1 MVLIISIQG
10 DASTSDVIE
19 WLVALGKD
27 YVRVDGDNT
36 RTKFLYYDID
46 KRELMVRQG
55 GRDINLLERDSVW
68 HRRRGF
74 SLNSLEINRADME
87 KQLFLGDH
95 NHGPQMDEEF
105 QTLISYLYYSLE
117 TDTRLLGNFEKT
129 RLNKLMVL
137 SIARECGFAI
147 PAGLIITSKK
157 QLAERFGEDPSPVIT
172 KAISE
177 GVYKITNKYGYYS
190 YTERLTKEDL
200 NPLPDTFFPSL
211 IQSEVMKKYELRVFY
226 LKGECYAM
234 AIFSQ
239 QDKRTTTD
247 FRKYNFERPNRTVP
261 YRLPVEVQEKLARVF
276 ERLSLNT
283 GSADL
288 IVDENN
294 NYVFL
299 EINPVGQFA
308 MTSQP
313 CNYQLEKKIAEIL

>member
-10 DASTSDVIE
+10 DISTSEVIE

-27 YVRVDGDNT
+27 YVRLDGDNT

-55 GRDINLLERDSVW
+55 GRDINLLARDSVW
-68 HRRRGF
+68 HRRKGF
-74 SLNSLEINRADME
+74 GLNSLEINREDLQKE
-87 KQLFLGDH
+87 VLLGDH
-95 NHGPQMDEEF
+95 DHGPQMDEEF
-105 QTLISYLYYSLE
+105 QTLVSYLYYSLE
-117 TDTRLLGNFEKT
+117 TDTRLIGNFEKT

-147 PAGLIITSKK
+147 PTGLIITSKK
-157 QLAERFGEDPSPVIT
+157 QLAARFEEDSSPVIT

-177 GVYKITNKYGYYS
+177 GVYKISNKYGYYS
-190 YTERLTKEDL
+190 YTEQLTRKDL
-200 NPLPDTFFPSL
+200 DRLPDTFFPSL
-211 IQSEVMKKYELRVFY
+211 IQSEIRKKYELRVFY
-226 LKGECYAM
+226 LKGECHAM

-239 QDKRTTTD
+239 LDKQTTTD
-247 FRKYNFERPNRTVP
+247 FRKYNHEKPNRTVP
-261 YRLPVEVQEKLARVF
+261 YRLPAEVREKLARVF

-308 MTSQP
+308 MTSLP
-313 CNYQLEKKIAEIL
+313 CNFQLEKKIAEIL